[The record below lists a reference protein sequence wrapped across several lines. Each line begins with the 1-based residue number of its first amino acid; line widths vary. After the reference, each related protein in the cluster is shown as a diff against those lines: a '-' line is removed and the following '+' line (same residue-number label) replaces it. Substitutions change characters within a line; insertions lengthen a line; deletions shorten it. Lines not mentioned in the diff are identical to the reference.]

1 MRTEREFEAGAAITI
16 ALAIIPMN
24 WLAYLSL
31 SLILTGLVVRILW
44 ISISKRWE
52 RWAAI
57 VGAVALLIVLTG
69 PELLQRVNLGVQ

>member
-1 MRTEREFEAGAAITI
+1 
-16 ALAIIPMN
+16 MN

-31 SLILTGLVVRILW
+31 SLILAGLVVRILW
-44 ISISKRWE
+44 ISIPKRWE

-69 PELLQRVNLGVQ
+69 PELLLRFDLGVR